1 MKIKLINSYL
11 IKGKIECLSGLH
23 IGGNNETIEIG
34 DIDNP
39 VIKNPVTG
47 YPYIPGSSLK
57 GSLRCAI
64 EYKLGK
70 GTTDKKG
77 IGPCSCG
84 KDDCYICRV
93 FGNISKHSTL
103 GPTRII
109 VRDANISE
117 ETINRK
123 NAMKNPEDFLE
134 VKTEISI
141 DRASQKTKIGSLR
154 TQERVPEGSKFDFRI
169 VIRQFDIDGK
179 KDDKDKMINF
189 VKEAMRL
196 LQTNSY
202 IGGSGSRG
210 YGEIKFIDLTLDGE
224 KFEL

>member
-1 MKIKLINSYL
+1 MKLTNSYV
-11 IKGKIECLSGLH
+11 IEGKIECLSGLH
-23 IGGNNETIEIG
+23 IGGNKDNIEIG

-57 GSLRCAI
+57 GSLRCAM
-64 EYKLGK
+64 EYKYGK
-70 GTTDKKG
+70 GTPDKKG
-77 IGPCSCG
+77 AIGPCSCG
-84 KDDCYICRV
+84 KCNICKI
-93 FGNISKHSTL
+93 FGNMNKNSNL

-109 VRDANISE
+109 VRDANISK
-117 ETINRK
+117 ETKDNIDK
-123 NAMKNPEDFLE
+123 IGDYLE
-134 VKTEISI
+134 IKTEASI
-141 DRASQKTKIGSLR
+141 DRSSQRAVNPR

-169 VIRQFDIDGK
+169 VIRQFEIDGK
-179 KDDKDKMINF
+179 EDNKDEIINF
-189 VKEAMRL
+189 VKKAMKL

-210 YGEIKFIDLTLDGE
+210 YGEIRFVDLTLDNE

>member
-1 MKIKLINSYL
+1 MKLINSYI
-11 IKGKIECLSGLH
+11 IKGEIECLSGLH
-23 IGGNNETIEIG
+23 IGGNKDNIEIG
-34 DIDNP
+34 DIDNS
-39 VIKNPVTG
+39 VIKNPITN

-70 GTTDKKG
+70 VTT
-77 IGPCSCG
+77 GPCSCG
-84 KDDCYICRV
+84 ENDCKVCKI
-93 FGNISKHSTL
+93 FGNANKNSKL

-117 ETINRK
+117 ETK
-123 NAMKNPEDFLE
+123 NKIASIENYLE
-134 VKTEISI
+134 IKTETSI
-141 DRASQKTKIGSLR
+141 DRSSQKAINPR

-169 VIRQFDIDGK
+169 VLKQFEIDGK
-179 KDDKDKMINF
+179 RDDKDEMVEF

-210 YGEIKFIDLTLDGE
+210 YGEIRFIDLTLDDE